1 MNILHILGNVE
12 IPRGVDIEEDGSDDY
27 TQYIAIFNTNEK
39 IYYVQPEDTNA
50 LLSIYLTEKLL
61 ELEEPKV
68 FNCEKG
74 PRLEW
79 LK

>member
-1 MNILHILGNVE
+1 MNILHILGNVK

-61 ELEEPKV
+61 EIEEPKV
-68 FNCEKG
+68 FNYEKG